1 MNMKLKKAITNIN
14 KFFSNNYTYL
24 FSFFIPFIILILI
37 FKESNIYPFNDYS
50 YLYGDLC
57 QQYFPLLKGLRDKLI
72 NHTSFNYTWDIG
84 LGTGYRAI
92 YAYYLASPLN
102 LFTILINPK
111 YLVDYLDLLIITK
124 LSLCGV
130 SFNFYIKN
138 KYKDKSM
145 LVPVF
150 SICYALSSYMC
161 TYCFNIIWLDSLIL
175 FPPIILGLEKLYK
188 EKKYK
193 LYFFSL
199 FFAILSNYY
208 IAIIICI
215 FSIIYFIYMIIFD
228 EHRKKTIEILG
239 RIKLFIIYSILA
251 GTATFIVTLPALFAL
266 SNSSSGDISFPK
278 TLKFYNSL
286 FDLMIRFLIRAPKN
300 VTDNFPNLYCSVI
313 ILLIFPMYL
322 FNKRFSLKTK
332 IKDISLILFM
342 LLSFNLNV
350 LDYIWHGLHFPNC
363 LVARNSFIY
372 IFLALTIAYKTVANI
387 KNIKGHYFIMSVLM
401 AIIYIL
407 IIWKFQINNPDST
420 VAYKDVITYLSS
432 FFVICYTCIFLLLRG
447 LDKHINFIYF
457 FLLLIVSYELYM
469 NAGAYIGSTHTRSAL
484 IDDYTKTSSMVNT
497 IKEQDAQFY
506 RIEKN
511 DFTTYNAGNLFNYN
525 SASIF
530 SSTTNKNIV
539 NFYKALGLEISTN
552 VYNYAGN
559 TPITDSLFSIKYII
573 DKSNESGY
581 YKNEWTFP
589 LGFMIDS
596 TLENSIN
603 LNDSDP
609 FNNLNNIYSILAN
622 DTNKMF
628 KPIPVQK
635 HAKEKTFTVNEDGDV
650 YIKCNL
656 SPYSLNVNITKPD
669 GSTNSNTFTYLIE
682 SYISY
687 LGHLSSGD
695 KVTIKILDDDPKFD
709 NYTIYAYSSNNELI
723 KNCYNNLKN
732 GFLHIDNYT
741 DTSISGTID
750 AGDGGLMFTSIP
762 ADNGWTAYVDGK
774 KTNIH
779 AFKDAFISLK
789 LSKGKHSIELKYKT
803 PGGTLGMII
812 SLISVTLFISLE
824 IINHRRSK
832 TAELS

>member
-1 MNMKLKKAITNIN
+1 MNKIKHFFKK
-14 KFFSNNYTYL
+14 NYIYFL
-24 FSFFIPFIILILI
+24 SFFIPLIIFIII
-37 FKESNIYPFNDYS
+37 FKENHIYPFGDYS
-50 YLYGDLC
+50 YLDGDLYS
-57 QQYFPLLKGLRDKLI
+57 QYLPFLEGFRAKLKNSGSL
-72 NHTSFNYTWDIG
+72 NYTWTVG
-84 LGTGYRAI
+84 LGTNYRAI

-102 LFTILINPK
+102 WLVAFVDSKYIVDIPDILI
-111 YLVDYLDLLIITK
+111 LLK

-130 SFNFYIKN
+130 SFSYFLSKR
-138 KYKDKSM
+138 YKETN
-145 LVPVF
+145 LLIPAI
-150 SICYALSSYMC
+150 SICYALSAYMC
-161 TYCFNIIWLDSLIL
+161 TYCFNIIWLDCLVL
-175 FPPIILGLEKLYK
+175 FPVIVLGIEQLYK

-228 EHRKKTIEILG
+228 EHRKKVIEILE
-239 RIKLFIIYSILA
+239 RVKLFIIYSILA
-251 GTATFIVTLPALFAL
+251 GTATFIVTLPALYAL
-266 SNSSSGDISFPK
+266 SGSSSGDISFPK

-286 FDLMIRFLIRAPKN
+286 FDLMIRFFIRAPKT
-300 VTDNFPNLYCSVI
+300 VTDDFPNLYCSVI
-313 ILLIFPMYL
+313 ILLVFPMYL
-322 FNKRFSLKTK
+322 FNKSFSLQTK

-372 IFLALTIAYKTVANI
+372 VFLALTIAYKTIANI
-387 KNIKGHYFIMSVLM
+387 KNIKGHYFILSVLM
-401 AIIYIL
+401 AIISIL
-407 IIWKFQINNPDST
+407 IIWKYQINNPDST
-420 VAYKDVITYLSS
+420 VTYKDVITYLSS
-432 FFVICYTCIFLLLRG
+432 FFVICYICIFLLLRG

-539 NFYKALGLEISTN
+539 NFYKALGLETSTN

-669 GSTNSNTFTYLIE
+669 GSTNGNTFTYLIE

-750 AGDGGLMFTSIP
+750 ARDGGLMFTSIP